1 MFSDKYDTLYNSV
14 PYDTNHMKL
23 IEREIMSRVQKCNDE
38 SYKITVPDVMNAV
51 THLKDGKSDGYEGLS
66 SEHFIHGNRQL
77 YVLLS
82 ILFTLFLRHGFS
94 PDSMILGTMIPIPKD
109 KKKSLCSSSN
119 YRAIALSS
127 IVSKILDWII
137 LIKEE
142 YSLCSSELQFG
153 FKKGLSTTQCTFS
166 MLEVIDYY
174 NVNKSSVCSLQL
186 DASKSFDR
194 VNYCKLFAELLKR
207 NICPLLL
214 RLLLF
219 MYTRQS
225 LRVKWGKHRVF

>member
-1 MFSDKYDTLYNSV
+1 MYIF
-14 PYDTNHMKL
+14 
-23 IEREIMSRVQKCNDE
+23 E
-38 SYKITVPDVMNAV
+38 SYNITVPDVMNAV

-66 SEHFIHGNRQL
+66 SDHFIHGNRQL

-82 ILFTLFLRHGFS
+82 ILFTLFLRYG
-94 PDSMILGTMIPIPKD
+94 PDSMILGTIIPFPKD

-127 IVSKILDWII
+127 IFSKILDWII

-142 YSLCSSELQFG
+142 NSLCSSELQFG

-166 MLEVIDYY
+166 MLDVIDYY

-186 DASKSFDR
+186 DASKAFVR
-194 VNYCKLFAELLKR
+194 VN
-207 NICPLLL
+207 
-214 RLLLF
+214 
-219 MYTRQS
+219 
-225 LRVKWGKHRVF
+225 

>member
-1 MFSDKYDTLYNSV
+1 MPCTIDGNNDSTSIADMFSDKYDTLYNSV

-23 IEREIMSRVQKCNDE
+23 IEIMSRVQKCNDE
-38 SYKITVPDVMNAV
+38 SYNITVPDVLIAV

-66 SEHFIHGNRQL
+66 SDHFIHGNRQL

-94 PDSMILGTMIPIPKD
+94 PDSMILGTIIPIPKD

-127 IVSKILDWII
+127 TFSKILDWII
-137 LIKEE
+137 LIKKEN
-142 YSLCSSELQFG
+142 SLCSSELQFG
-153 FKKGLSTTQCTFS
+153 FKNGLSTTQCTFS

-174 NVNKSSVCSLQL
+174 NVNTSCVCSLQL
-186 DASKSFDR
+186 DASKAFG
-194 VNYCKLFAELLKR
+194 
-207 NICPLLL
+207 
-214 RLLLF
+214 
-219 MYTRQS
+219 T
-225 LRVKWGKHRVF
+225 VKY

>member
-1 MFSDKYDTLYNSV
+1 
-14 PYDTNHMKL
+14 MKL

-66 SEHFIHGNRQL
+66 SDHFIHGNRQL

-142 YSLCSSELQFG
+142 YSLCSSELH
-153 FKKGLSTTQCTFS
+153 
-166 MLEVIDYY
+166 
-174 NVNKSSVCSLQL
+174 L
-186 DASKSFDR
+186 D
-194 VNYCKLFAELLKR
+194 LKR
-207 NICPLLL
+207 DYLQRNAPLVCWKLL
-214 RLLLF
+214 IIIMLISLVCAHYNWMQAKLLIGLITVS
-219 MYTRQS
+219 Y
-225 LRVKWGKHRVF
+225 LLNY

>member
-1 MFSDKYDTLYNSV
+1 M
-14 PYDTNHMKL
+14 
-23 IEREIMSRVQKCNDE
+23 QCNDE
-38 SYKITVPDVMNAV
+38 SYNITVPDVMNAV

-66 SEHFIHGNRQL
+66 SDHFIHGNRQL

-109 KKKSLCSSSN
+109 KKKSVCSSSN

-127 IVSKILDWII
+127 IFSKILDWII

-153 FKKGLSTTQCTFS
+153 FKRDYLQRNAPLVCWKLLIIIMLISLVCAHYNWMQAKLLIGLITVSY
-166 MLEVIDYY
+166 L
-174 NVNKSSVCSLQL
+174 L
-186 DASKSFDR
+186 
-194 VNYCKLFAELLKR
+194 NY
-207 NICPLLL
+207 
-214 RLLLF
+214 
-219 MYTRQS
+219 
-225 LRVKWGKHRVF
+225 

>member
-38 SYKITVPDVMNAV
+38 SYNITVPDVMNAV

-66 SEHFIHGNRQL
+66 SDHFIHGNRQL

-94 PDSMILGTMIPIPKD
+94 PDPMILGTMIPTPKD
-109 KKKSLCSSSN
+109 KKKSLCSFSN
-119 YRAIALSS
+119 DRAIALSS
-127 IVSKILDWII
+127 IFSKILNWII

-142 YSLCSSELQFG
+142 NSLCSSELQFG
-153 FKKGLSTTQCTFS
+153 FKK
-166 MLEVIDYY
+166 
-174 NVNKSSVCSLQL
+174 
-186 DASKSFDR
+186 
-194 VNYCKLFAELLKR
+194 
-207 NICPLLL
+207 
-214 RLLLF
+214 
-219 MYTRQS
+219 
-225 LRVKWGKHRVF
+225 